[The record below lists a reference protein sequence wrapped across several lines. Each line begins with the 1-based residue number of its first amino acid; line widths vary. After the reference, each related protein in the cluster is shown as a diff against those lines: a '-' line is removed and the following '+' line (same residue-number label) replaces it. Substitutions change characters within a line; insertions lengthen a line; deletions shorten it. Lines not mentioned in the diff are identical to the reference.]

1 MKRIVSVFSFAL
13 PLVALTNMMAQEP
26 PTPLEVANSVSNLWI
41 GQNFSGMNTYV
52 TNLYNTYSNYMPA
65 ILAASF
71 HDGVYLGKMS
81 QAFDKLARVQGCVT
95 NNPQNFTIEF
105 RDLLNEL
112 RSELRREIDLHDR
125 MGTSPQALEANASP
139 QTIRSLWGAE
149 LLPEIFILYYTPA
162 TNVP

>member
-1 MKRIVSVFSFAL
+1 MKKYTLICLFLISCSVW
-13 PLVALTNMMAQEP
+13 AQNP
-26 PTPLEVANSVSNLWI
+26 PEPLEIANTVSNLWI

-105 RDLLNEL
+105 RDLLDEL

>member
-105 RDLLNEL
+105 IYLLNEF

-139 QTIRSLWGAE
+139 QTIRSLWGDE
-149 LLPEIFILYYTPA
+149 LLPEIFIIYYTPA
-162 TNVP
+162 KNVP

>member
-13 PLVALTNMMAQEP
+13 PLVSLTTIMAQEP